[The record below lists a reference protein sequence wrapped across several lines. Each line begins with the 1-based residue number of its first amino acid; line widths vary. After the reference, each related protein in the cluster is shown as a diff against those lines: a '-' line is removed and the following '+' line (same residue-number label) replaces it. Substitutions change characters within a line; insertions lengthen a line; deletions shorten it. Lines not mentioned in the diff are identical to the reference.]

1 MFINQDLNLLVNP
14 FLTVMI
20 QRGNELLLPRVLASD
35 FIRLAMQLKV
45 PLDGVTAWGYIFSSD
60 AGIKDHY
67 NDDYWIELSNTSSAE
82 DIRQTLQSIQKHI
95 DQLPEYVHLLG
106 FEIYVEIPTA
116 S

>member
-1 MFINQDLNLLVNP
+1 MYINQHLNPLVNP
-14 FLTVMI
+14 FLIVMI
-20 QRGNELLLPRVLASD
+20 RKGNELLLPRVLASD

-67 NDDYWIELSNTSSAE
+67 NDDYWIELSTMSSAE
-82 DIRQTLQSIQKHI
+82 DILQSLQSMHNHI
-95 DQLPEYVHLLG
+95 DQLPDYVHLLG
-106 FEIYVEIPTA
+106 FEIYLEIPID